1 MVIETAT
8 QHMSLRLAG
17 EATDIDL
24 DILQGLWSEEQY
36 LKLSNQTNRLIEYT
50 DGAIEVLPMPT
61 YRHQMIVLQLLLA
74 FLQVVRPLGGIAI
87 FAPLRL
93 QIKPGKH
100 REPDL
105 MVMLDATDLRVQN
118 QYWLG
123 ADIVVEVVSN
133 DNPKR
138 DTKEKVTDYAEAGI
152 PEYWIV
158 NPLDDTITV
167 LTLVGAAYT
176 EHGVFGRGATA
187 TSKLLQGFS
196 IPVTDVFA
204 AA

>member
-8 QHMSLRLAG
+8 QQMGLRLAG

-24 DILQGLWSEEQY
+24 EILQGLWSEEQY

-61 YRHQMIVLQLLLA
+61 YSHQTIVLKLLLA

-93 QIKPGKH
+93 QIKPGKQ

-105 MVMLDATDLRVQN
+105 MVMLIATDRRVQN

-123 ADIVVEVVSN
+123 ADIVVEVVSS

-138 DTKEKVTDYAEAGI
+138 DTVEKVADYAEAGI

-167 LTLVGAAYT
+167 LTLTGEAYA
-176 EHGVFGRGATA
+176 EHGVFGIGATA
-187 TSKLLQGFS
+187 TSNLIQGIS
-196 IPVTDVFA
+196 IPVSDVFA